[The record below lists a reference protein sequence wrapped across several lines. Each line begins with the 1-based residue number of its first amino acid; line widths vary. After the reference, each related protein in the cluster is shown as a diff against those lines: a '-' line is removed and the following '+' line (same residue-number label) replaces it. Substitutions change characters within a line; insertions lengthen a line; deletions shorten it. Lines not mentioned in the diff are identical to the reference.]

1 MGLTVQDIF
10 TRIQRTFGD
19 EAQAQLT
26 QADVLRWIND
36 AQREIAVANNS
47 LQVKTTASSVAQ
59 QQAYSLPVGI
69 LRLHSVRYNGLAL
82 ESRTL
87 EQMDELIGT
96 MDQTV
101 AQGYPTG
108 TPQYYYVW
116 AGQINL
122 YPAPDSPITNGLT
135 IYYTREPVQVA
146 ALSDTPELPDQ
157 YHNRIVEYCLAR
169 AYELDENL
177 FAANMAEQKFATGV
191 AALKQDESEK
201 VQEFYPFITSPAV
214 ESGGWDEGGW
224 W

>member
-1 MGLTVQDIF
+1 MGLTVQEIF
-10 TRIQRTFGD
+10 TRVHRTFGD

-26 QADVLRWIND
+26 QADIIRWIND
-36 AQREIAVANNS
+36 AQREIAVNNNA
-47 LQVKTTASSVAQ
+47 LQVKTTANSVAQ
-59 QQAYSLPVGI
+59 QQSYSLPAGI
-69 LRLHSVRYNGLAL
+69 LRLHSVRYNGIAM

-87 EQMDELIGT
+87 EQMDELLGT

-122 YPAPDSPITNGLT
+122 YPAPDTAIANGLT
-135 IYYTREPVQVA
+135 IYYTREPAVVA
-146 ALSDTPELPDQ
+146 NLSDTPELPDQ

-177 FAANMAEQKFATGV
+177 FAASMAEQKFSAGV
-191 AALKQDESEK
+191 AALKQDESYEA
-201 VQEFYPFITSPAV
+201 QEFYPFITSPSV
-214 ESGGWDEGGW
+214 ESSAWAEGGW